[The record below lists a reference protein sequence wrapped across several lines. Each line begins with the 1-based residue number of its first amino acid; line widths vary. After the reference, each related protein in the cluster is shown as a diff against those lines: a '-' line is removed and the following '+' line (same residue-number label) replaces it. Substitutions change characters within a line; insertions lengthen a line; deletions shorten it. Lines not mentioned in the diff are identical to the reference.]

1 LDLLIH
7 LVVFNDFLSA
17 WRVSPTDA
25 RKMEPVMD
33 KPNLTPEQI
42 REQLSMD
49 IVLKLGQMGYK
60 LDDDGLLAVCTAA
73 YDITKQV
80 TKKS

>member
-1 LDLLIH
+1 
-7 LVVFNDFLSA
+7 
-17 WRVSPTDA
+17 
-25 RKMEPVMD
+25 MD

-49 IVLKLGQMGYK
+49 IVLKLGQLGYK
-60 LDDDGLLAVCTAA
+60 LDDDGLLAVCTAV

>member
-1 LDLLIH
+1 M
-7 LVVFNDFLSA
+7 
-17 WRVSPTDA
+17 DA

-60 LDDDGLLAVCTAA
+60 LDDDALLAVCTAA

>member
-1 LDLLIH
+1 MH
-7 LVVFNDFLSA
+7 GKRN
-17 WRVSPTDA
+17 PH
-25 RKMEPVMD
+25 MD

-49 IVLKLGQMGYK
+49 IVLKLGQLGYK
-60 LDDDGLLAVCTAA
+60 LDDDGLLAVCTAV

>member
-1 LDLLIH
+1 
-7 LVVFNDFLSA
+7 
-17 WRVSPTDA
+17 
-25 RKMEPVMD
+25 MEPVMD

-73 YDITKQV
+73 YDITNQV

>member
-1 LDLLIH
+1 
-7 LVVFNDFLSA
+7 
-17 WRVSPTDA
+17 
-25 RKMEPVMD
+25 MEPVMD